1 MENPIDIARAMD
13 AAADFFVESGRA
25 PSFEELGGLTGID
38 QAELHSEFGTVDG
51 PLLQYYA
58 GLVVRC
64 EEAVAELQ
72 PPGVEERVGAFC
84 FVMLDLLEERS
95 AFTHATFSGLAGQLG
110 SPFRVSVGSALGR
123 LLDSDDVPAVN
134 SAVLIAS
141 PVRFV
146 TVEVFLRLLN
156 SWLQDDSEDRERS
169 TALLDKTVR
178 FYGEIASNQTVNKGV
193 DVVRYAVEADYLPR
207 IPFLSDW
214 LFGEEPDE
222 EEAPSPD
229 KPAPADE

>member
-1 MENPIDIARAMD
+1 MENPIDISLAAG

-25 PSFEELGGLTGID
+25 PNFEELAGLTGID
-38 QAELHSEFGTVDG
+38 QAKLHSEFGTVDA
-51 PLLQYYA
+51 PLVRYYA

-64 EEAVAELQ
+64 EETVAELQ
-72 PPGVEERVGAFC
+72 PPNVEERIGAFS

-110 SPFRVSVGSALGR
+110 SPFRAALGSALGR

-134 SAVLIAS
+134 SVLLIAA

-146 TVEVFLRLLN
+146 TVEAFLRLLN
-156 SWLQDDSEDRERS
+156 SWLEDDSEDRQRS

-178 FYGEIASNQTVNKGV
+178 FYSEIASNQTANKGV
-193 DVVRYAVEADYLPR
+193 DVVRYAVEAGYLPR
-207 IPFLSDW
+207 IPFVSDW
-214 LFGEEPDE
+214 LFGREHSDDE
-222 EEAPSPD
+222 SQEAG
-229 KPAPADE
+229 KPAPADA